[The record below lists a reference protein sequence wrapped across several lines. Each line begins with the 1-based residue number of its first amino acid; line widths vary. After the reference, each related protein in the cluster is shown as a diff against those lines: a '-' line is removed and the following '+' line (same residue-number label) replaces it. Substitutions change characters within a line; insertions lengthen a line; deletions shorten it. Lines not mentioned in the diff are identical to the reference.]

1 MKGKAHFE
9 ARSDGCCCCCRR
21 QAARKHADVCMSTEP
36 SVPQHC
42 DGIIDLID
50 HL

>member
-1 MKGKAHFE
+1 MKGEAHFE
-9 ARSDGCCCCCRR
+9 ARGDGCRRRCR
-21 QAARKHADVCMSTEP
+21 QAARKHADVCVSTEP

>member
-1 MKGKAHFE
+1 MKGEAHFE
-9 ARSDGCCCCCRR
+9 ARSDGCRCCCR
-21 QAARKHADVCMSTEP
+21 QAARKHADVCVSTEP